1 MVQLTAREAFG
12 VGVRQAVPIMF
23 GYGPI
28 GVAYGVLARQA
39 GLTLA
44 QTVAMSIFVYAG
56 SSQFIAAGM
65 LGAGAGFLPVVSTTL
80 LVNLRH
86 LLMSAALSPHL
97 GGLRRSF
104 LGLYSPSTSPM
115 RPFAL
120 HSANLDRGPAHPWLL
135 LGINLASYG
144 TWVLSSLVG
153 GLFGSI
159 LPDPA
164 RLGLD
169 FALPAMFIALL
180 VVQLKGPVH
189 VLVGGAAGAVSV
201 VVALLLARQLE
212 RSPGEHPCRRA
223 GIGGVDLARAVHLD
237 PGGDGPGH
245 LLCPGCFPC
254 SP

>member
-12 VGVRQAVPIMF
+12 AGVRQAVPIMF

-65 LGAGAGFLPVVSTTL
+65 LGAGAGFLPIVSTTL

-104 LGLYSPSTSPM
+104 LALFAFHITDET
-115 RPFAL
+115 FAL

-144 TWVLSSLVG
+144 TWVLSSLLG

-189 VLVGGAAGAVSV
+189 MLVGGAAGALSV
-201 VVALLLARQLE
+201 VIALLLPGNWNVVLASILAAGLGLVVSTCKS
-212 RSPGEHPCRRA
+212 RS
-223 GIGGVDLARAVHLD
+223 
-237 PGGDGPGH
+237 
-245 LLCPGCFPC
+245 
-254 SP
+254 S

>member
-104 LGLYSPSTSPM
+104 LGLFAFHITDET
-115 RPFAL
+115 FAL

-135 LGINLASYG
+135 LGINLASYC
-144 TWVLSSLVG
+144 TWVMSSLVG

-180 VVQLKGPVH
+180 VIQLKGSIH
-189 VLVGGAAGAVSV
+189 VLVGGVAAAVSV
-201 VVALLLARQLE
+201 VVALLLPGNWNVVLASILAAGLGLVVSTWQS
-212 RSPGEHPCRRA
+212 RS
-223 GIGGVDLARAVHLD
+223 
-237 PGGDGPGH
+237 
-245 LLCPGCFPC
+245 
-254 SP
+254 S

>member
-12 VGVRQAVPIMF
+12 AGVRQAVPIMF

-65 LGAGAGFLPVVSTTL
+65 LGAGAGFLPIVSTTL

-104 LGLYSPSTSPM
+104 LALFAFHITDET
-115 RPFAL
+115 FAL

-144 TWVLSSLVG
+144 TWVLSSLLG

-164 RLGLD
+164 RLGPICPAGHVHCPPGRPAQGPRPYARRRGRG
-169 FALPAMFIALL
+169 ALSVVIAL
-180 VVQLKGPVH
+180 
-189 VLVGGAAGAVSV
+189 AS
-201 VVALLLARQLE
+201 RQLE

-223 GIGGVDLARAVHLD
+223 GIGGVDLQEPFILILAGMA
-237 PGGDGPGH
+237 P
-245 LLCPGCFPC
+245 
-254 SP
+254 SPI